1 LEGIVFEFGYSW
13 VFWLAPLPLLVIFLV
28 PAVKQRRDALVA
40 PFFQKMVEITGQKPG
55 KGVSIA
61 KRQFLQFLILILIWI
76 LILGALASPQIVG
89 EPEKQIKTARSM
101 MVAVDISGS
110 METRDWTIDGER
122 VSRWDAVRSIMENFI
137 ERREG
142 DRMGLIF
149 FGSQAYLQVPFTRDL
164 QLVNNMLQEV
174 EVGMAGQR
182 TAIGNAIGRSIRLF
196 EADSTEKKVLIL
208 LTDGVDSG
216 SEINPVQAATTAAA
230 DSIIIYTI
238 GMGDPNSN
246 LFEIDE
252 KSLKEIASVSGGEY
266 FLAID
271 SEALDKVYE
280 TIDELEPIEF
290 EDESYRPVKLLYYW
304 PLAGALILAVL
315 HQLISGIIV
324 LIRNRKWNNS

>member
-1 LEGIVFEFGYSW
+1 MFEFAYSW

-40 PFFQKMVEITGQKPG
+40 PFFQRVVDITGQKPE
-55 KGVSIA
+55 KGVSVA
-61 KRQFLQFLILILIWI
+61 KRQFVQFLVLIMIWI

-89 EPEKQIKTARSM
+89 EPEKKIKTARSM
-101 MVAVDISGS
+101 MIAVDISGS
-110 METRDWTIDGER
+110 METRDWKIEGER
-122 VSRWDAVRSIMENFI
+122 VSRWDAVRSIMEDFI
-137 ERREG
+137 DRREG

-149 FGSQAYLQVPFTRDL
+149 FGSQAYLQVPFTQDL
-164 QLVNNMLQEV
+164 QLVNNMLKEV

-196 EADSTEKKVLIL
+196 EADSTHKKVLIL

-216 SEINPVQAATTAAA
+216 SEINPVQAATTAAT
-230 DSIIIYTI
+230 DSILIYTI

-252 KSLKEIASVSGGEY
+252 KSLKQIAKETGGEY

-271 SEALDKVYE
+271 SDALDKVYE

-290 EDESYRPVKLLYYW
+290 EDESYRPVQLLYYW
-304 PLAGALILAVL
+304 PLSAAFVLALL
-315 HQLISGIIV
+315 HQLVSGLLVI
-324 LIRNRKWNNS
+324 IRNRKWKNS